1 NLAIVNADDPLALA
15 CAAQTR
21 AVVLRFSSTQTI
33 EQGAFLDG
41 DEIVLR
47 IGSREERYPT
57 ADLQLVGR
65 HNLEN
70 AMAAYLAASWTGV
83 TPDAIRAAARE
94 FHALPHRMELV
105 GEGRGVRYYDD
116 SKGTNVGAVVASL
129 DGFPRPFLLIAGGK
143 HKGGDYAP
151 LRRVLADRCRAL
163 VLIGE
168 AARLM
173 AEALGDVVP
182 GVRAD
187 SMEQAVGVAAPP
199 PPTRGRGGLPP
210 PTPRLPPVRD
220 F

>member
-1 NLAIVNADDPLALA
+1 L
-15 CAAQTR
+15 
-21 AVVLRFSSTQTI
+21 LRFSTGDQP
-33 EQGAFLDG
+33 ELAARVER

-47 IGSREERYPT
+47 PSGTDERYPVT
-57 ADLQLVGR
+57 ELPLVGR

-70 AMAAYLAASWTGV
+70 AMAAFLAARLVGA
-83 TPDAIRAAARE
+83 TPADVGAAARE
-94 FHALPHRMELV
+94 FRALPHRMELV
-105 GEGRGVRYYDD
+105 GQGRGVCYYDD

-129 DGFPRPFLLIAGGK
+129 DGFPQPFVLIAGGK

-151 LRRVLADRCRAL
+151 LRRVLRDRCRAL

-168 AARLM
+168 AAPLM
-173 AEALGDVVP
+173 AGALGDVVP